1 MGNWRFL
8 LENTLPYATML
19 GMEMPILVTKLHV
32 PSRRPDLVA
41 RPRLVDR
48 LDAGVR
54 QQHRLTL
61 VSAPAGYGKTTLVTD
76 WLGGHD
82 VPLAWLALDE
92 ADNDPHRFL
101 EYLIAALQRLDPE
114 YGVGVRSLLHGSQS
128 VNGTI
133 CLTLLLNDLAATD
146 DLQILVLDDYHLIRK
161 AEIHEML
168 DFLLEYAPR
177 TFHLVLL
184 TREDP
189 PLALSRL
196 RARGQLTEFRA
207 ADLRFTSK
215 EIAAFFRETL
225 DLTLDADAVSKLAA
239 RTEGWVASLQLAGL
253 ALRSQTA
260 QSAFLERFS
269 GSHRYVIDYLLDEVL
284 RQQPPEVRD
293 FLIRTSILKRFC
305 APLCDALLAP
315 DDNDDAPAFSS
326 EEILQDLEKANLF
339 LVPLDDHR
347 TWYRYHHLFAD
358 VLRSELPLELA
369 HTLHQRAAGWYA
381 EAGRQHE
388 AIRHALA
395 AGDFASAAT
404 WINAAADGL
413 IRNGRIVTL
422 LDWLD
427 ALPQTVITKHPN
439 LFTNKALGLLLAGQ
453 LDAVEATLS
462 DLDAL
467 GIADRPEVEGRI
479 LTVRAWLADARGLP
493 RVPDTAE
500 RALALLPEDAT
511 LFRILALIP
520 LSHART
526 AAGNVVG
533 STEALR
539 AAYRLAEDADQPFA
553 ALGALANLAFNL
565 LEQGERREALVLCEA
580 ALDQYVDRRGQPL
593 PVLGLV
599 YLPLATIHYLGDNL
613 EQAETY
619 AREGLA
625 LCRQLFSNAMAGG
638 DAERVLAQTYFARG
652 EPEQAF
658 ALLEKARRTAE
669 QQGIVHVA
677 LVFASMAARLRLRQG
692 EMDVVEQWVEALRRP
707 VPPEAEFAY
716 LEWLVA
722 SRRWAEVA
730 PRLEERARQLV
741 DSEQF
746 GRLIFVHLLQA
757 QAAAGQGERASAL
770 AYLES
775 ALQYAAP
782 ESYRRPFLDA
792 PAEVQMLLPRVQA
805 ADADFVA
812 DLIARSDLDV
822 STAPEAPPSLP
833 SDYLLDPLSER
844 ELEVLG
850 LIAAGLSNREIAERL
865 FITVGTV
872 KRHAHNLYGK
882 LRVNNRTQAVAQARE
897 LGML

>member
-1 MGNWRFL
+1 
-8 LENTLPYATML
+8 ML

-32 PSRRPDLVA
+32 PTRRPDLVA
-41 RPRLVDR
+41 RPRLVER
-48 LDAGVR
+48 LDTGVR
-54 QQHRLTL
+54 QQRRLTL
-61 VSAPAGYGKTTLVTD
+61 VSAPAGYGKTTLIAD
-76 WLGGHD
+76 WLVGHAAAF
-82 VPLAWLALDE
+82 AWLSLDE

-101 EYLIAALQRLDPE
+101 EYLIAALEQINPE
-114 YGVGVRSLLHGSQS
+114 YGVGARSLLHGPQAA
-128 VNGTI
+128 NGAA
-133 CLTLLLNDLAATD
+133 CLTLLLNDLAEAHGPQ
-146 DLQILVLDDYHLIRK
+146 LLVLDDYHLIRK

-207 ADLRFTSK
+207 ADLRFTSE

-225 DLTLDADAVSKLAA
+225 DLTLDAEAVAALAA

-253 ALRSQTA
+253 ALRSQQE

-284 RQQPPEVRD
+284 MQQPPEVRE
-293 FLIRTSILKRFC
+293 FLIRTSILERFC
-305 APLCDALLAP
+305 APLCDALLRS
-315 DDNDDAPAFSS
+315 DDDGVGVADSPAD
-326 EEILQDLEKANLF
+326 EILRDLEKANLF
-339 LVPLDDHR
+339 LVPLDDDR
-347 TWYRYHHLFAD
+347 TWYRYHRLFAD
-358 VLRSELPLELA
+358 VLRSDLSSERA
-369 HTLHQRAAGWYA
+369 RSLHRRAADWYA
-381 EAGRQHE
+381 EAGLQHE

-395 AGDFASAAT
+395 GGDFAAAAT
-404 WINAAADGL
+404 WILEASDGL

-427 ALPQTVITKHPN
+427 ALPPTVIAEYPN
-439 LFTNKALGLLLAGQ
+439 LLTNKALGLLLAGK

-462 DLDAL
+462 ELEAL
-467 GIADRPEVEGRI
+467 GIADTPEVQGHM

-500 RALALLPEDAT
+500 RALELLPEDAM

-526 AAGNVVG
+526 AAGDVVG
-533 STEALR
+533 ATEALR
-539 AAYRLAEDADQPFA
+539 QAYGLAEDADQPFA

-565 LEQGERREALVLCEA
+565 LERGERREALALCEA
-580 ALDQYVDRRGQPL
+580 ALSRYVDARGRPL

-613 EQAETY
+613 EEAERY

-625 LCRQLFSNAMAGG
+625 LCRQLFSDAMAGG
-638 DAERVLAQTYFARG
+638 DAERVLAQIYFARG
-652 EPEQAF
+652 EPEKAL
-658 ALLEKARRTAE
+658 ALLEQARRTAE
-669 QQGIVHVA
+669 ERGITHVA

-692 EMDVVEQWVEALRRP
+692 DIDAVSQWIETLGRP

-716 LEWLVA
+716 LAWLVA
-722 SRRWAEVA
+722 SRRWDEIE
-730 PRLEERARQLV
+730 PLLDERARQLA

-746 GRLIFVHLLQA
+746 GRLIFVQLWQA

-782 ESYRRPFLDA
+782 QGYRRPFLDA
-792 PAEVQMLLPRVQA
+792 PAEVQMLLPHVQV
-805 ADADFVA
+805 ADAEFVA

-822 STAPEAPPSLP
+822 STAPKASPSRP

-844 ELEVLG
+844 EVEVLG

-872 KRHAHNLYGK
+872 KRHAHNLYSK
-882 LRVNNRTQAVAQARE
+882 LRVNSRVQAVARARE
-897 LGML
+897 IGIL

>member
-1 MGNWRFL
+1 
-8 LENTLPYATML
+8 ML
-19 GMEMPILVTKLHV
+19 GMEMPILITKLHV

-41 RPRLVDR
+41 RPRLVER

-76 WLGGHD
+76 WLAGQD
-82 VPLAWLALDE
+82 LPIAWLSVDE

-101 EYLIAALQRLDPE
+101 EYLVAALQRLDPE
-114 YGVGVRSLLHGSQS
+114 YGAGMRSLLHGSQ
-128 VNGTI
+128 TI
-133 CLTLLLNDLAATD
+133 DDTVCLTLLLNDLAAAD
-146 DLQILVLDDYHLIRK
+146 DLQIVVLDDCHLIK
-161 AEIHEML
+161 KTEVHEML

-207 ADLRFTSK
+207 ADLRFTSE

-239 RTEGWVASLQLAGL
+239 RTEGWIASLQLAGS
-253 ALRSQTA
+253 ALRSQKE

-293 FLIRTSILKRFC
+293 FLIRTSILERFC

-315 DDNDDAPAFSS
+315 DDGAPDSPAD
-326 EEILQDLEKANLF
+326 EILRDLERANLF
-339 LVPLDDHR
+339 LVPLDDDR

-358 VLRSELPLELA
+358 VLRSDLSSEMA
-369 HTLHQRAAGWYA
+369 RTLHRRAAGWYV

-395 AGDFASAAT
+395 AEDFTTAAT
-404 WINAAADGL
+404 WITTAAEGL

-427 ALPQTVITKHPN
+427 VLPQTVIAEYPN
-439 LFTNKALGLLLAGQ
+439 LLTSKALGLLLAGK
-453 LDAVEATLS
+453 LDTVEVTLS
-462 DLDAL
+462 DLEAL
-467 GIADRPEVEGRI
+467 GMADHPEVQGRMFT
-479 LTVRAWLADARGLP
+479 LRAWLADARGLP

-526 AAGNVVG
+526 AAGDVVG

-539 AAYRLAEDADQPFA
+539 EAYRLAEDADQPFA

-565 LEQGERREALVLCEA
+565 LEQGERREALILSQA
-580 ALDQYVDRRGQPL
+580 ALDQYVDRRGHPL

-613 EQAETY
+613 EAAELY
-619 AREGLA
+619 AQKGLA
-625 LCRQLFSNAMAGG
+625 LCRQLFSDTMAGG

-669 QQGIVHVA
+669 QHGITHVA
-677 LVFASMAARLRLRQG
+677 LVFAATAARLRLRQG
-692 EMDVVEQWVEALRRP
+692 DVDVVEQWIETLRRP

-722 SRRWAEVA
+722 AHHWDEVV
-730 PRLEERARQLV
+730 PLLDKRARQLN
-741 DSEQF
+741 DSGQF

-757 QAAAGQGERASAL
+757 QAAAGQGERAPAL
-770 AYLES
+770 AHLES
-775 ALQYAAP
+775 ALHYAAP
-782 ESYRRPFLDA
+782 EGYRRPFLDA
-792 PAEVQMLLPRVQA
+792 PAEVQMLLPHVQV

-812 DLIARSDLDV
+812 DLIARSALDV
-822 STAPEAPPSLP
+822 STAPESPSSLR
-833 SDYLLDPLSER
+833 SDYQLDPLSER
-844 ELEVLG
+844 ELDVLG

-882 LRVNNRTQAVAQARE
+882 LRVNNRTQAVARARE
-897 LGML
+897 IGIL

>member
-1 MGNWRFL
+1 
-8 LENTLPYATML
+8 ML
-19 GMEMPILVTKLHV
+19 DMEMPILVTKLHV
-32 PSRRPDLVA
+32 PTRRRDLVT

-54 QQHRLTL
+54 QQQRLTL

-76 WLGGHD
+76 WLAGQD
-82 VPLAWLALDE
+82 APIAWLSLDE

-101 EYLIAALQRLDPE
+101 EYLVAALQRLDPE
-114 YGVGVRSLLHGSQS
+114 YGAGVRSLLHGSQPAD
-128 VNGTI
+128 GTA
-133 CLTLLLNDLAATD
+133 CLTLLLNDLAAAD
-146 DLQILVLDDYHLIRK
+146 DLQILVLDDYHLIRT

-177 TFHLVLL
+177 TLHLVLL

-196 RARGQLTEFRA
+196 RARGQLTEVRA

-225 DLTLDADAVSKLAA
+225 DLTLDADALSKLAA

-253 ALRSQTA
+253 ALRSQKE

-284 RQQPPEVRD
+284 RQQPPEVRE
-293 FLIRTSILKRFC
+293 FLIRTSILDRFC
-305 APLCDALLAP
+305 APLCDALLVPDDDGADAP
-315 DDNDDAPAFSS
+315 DSPAD
-326 EEILQDLEKANLF
+326 EILRDLERANLF

-358 VLRSELPLELA
+358 VLRSDLSTKMA
-369 HTLHQRAAGWYA
+369 RTLHRRAADWYI
-381 EAGRQHE
+381 EAGLQHE

-395 AGDFASAAT
+395 AGDFVSAAA
-404 WINAAADGL
+404 WITAAADGL

-427 ALPQTVITKHPN
+427 ALPQPVIAEHPD
-439 LFTNKALGLLLAGQ
+439 LLTNKALGLLLAGK

-462 DLDAL
+462 DLEAL
-467 GIADRPEVEGRI
+467 GMADMPEVQGYM

-500 RALALLPEDAT
+500 RALALLPEEAT

-526 AAGNVVG
+526 AAGDVVG

-539 AAYRLAEDADQPFA
+539 AAYHLAEDADQPFA
-553 ALGALANLAFNL
+553 VLGALANLAFNL
-565 LEQGERREALVLCEA
+565 LEQGERREALALCEV
-580 ALDQYVDRRGQPL
+580 ALSQYVDHRGRPL

-599 YLPLATIHYLGDNL
+599 YLPLATIHYLGDSL
-613 EQAETY
+613 AKAEQY
-619 AREGLA
+619 ARKGLA
-625 LCRQLFSNAMAGG
+625 LCRQLFSDAMAGG
-638 DAERVLAQTYFARG
+638 DAERVLAQTHFVRG

-658 ALLEKARRTAE
+658 ALLDKARRTAD
-669 QQGIVHVA
+669 QRGITHVA

-692 EMDVVEQWVEALRRP
+692 EIDVVEQWIEALSRP
-707 VPPEAEFAY
+707 IPPEAEFAY

-722 SRRWAEVA
+722 SRRWDEVE
-730 PRLEERARQLV
+730 PLLRERARHLV
-741 DSEQF
+741 ESGQF

-757 QAAAGQGERASAL
+757 QAAAGQGERAAAL

-782 ESYRRPFLDA
+782 EGYRRPFLDA
-792 PAEVQMLLPRVQA
+792 PAEVQMLLPHVQA
-805 ADADFVA
+805 ADVDFVE

-822 STAPEAPPSLP
+822 TTAPEAPPSLS

-850 LIAAGLSNREIAERL
+850 LIAAGLSNREIAEHL

-882 LRVNNRTQAVAQARE
+882 LRVSNRTQAVARARE
-897 LGML
+897 IGLL